1 MVVARGSMCR
11 MTAIDL
17 IGTEEAARLLGLGR
31 SALVQRAHRGA
42 IEPYAVIGEKGV
54 MVFERSYVE
63 AYAARERERRLARAR
78 ARRTRA

>member
-1 MVVARGSMCR
+1 MCR

>member
-78 ARRTRA
+78 ARRTRT

>member
-1 MVVARGSMCR
+1 MVVAHGTMCR